1 MIFNQAN
8 INKTPTIF
16 TSVNLKVVLWTWV
29 TAHHVFVDNMFT
41 HIEINLSAARR
52 TESDASARIM
62 EVNYPKELHT
72 SQELH
77 TFLLGDYS
85 RAATLS

>member
-1 MIFNQAN
+1 MILNQAN

-16 TSVNLKVVLWTWV
+16 TTVNLKVVLWTWV

-41 HIEINLSAARR
+41 HIEARRTRR